1 MKLKIGKKQ
10 TLVIFFI
17 ILFII
22 VITVFYFLFSGHQI
36 VPWRIGSTNKS
47 YDYLEDYCEV
57 EKLDNQLQI
66 LCNGFVMEETSS
78 EDNEY
83 TCLTILF
90 LDSDVESNIIEI
102 CEKKNSINWDNPYG
116 DYKKYV
122 PVDINISMEG
132 AVLEKC
138 SLLSMD
144 LNLMKDEDLF
154 KILREIPHQVNEEE
168 NLRNNV
174 YIQENQQ
181 IFEKGYYLTG
191 KEGSSL
197 ENALSFYIVNLDDI
211 SVIGEEIFVR
221 MSTRLANKDKVF
233 RVTTKEFLYLN
244 QVQEENIRHDNIDL
258 INTED
263 LYGVLFEFN
272 PTSFDVLKFLEE
284 SIQDSG
290 SIIDI
295 PEGLNLKLIYRK
307 GE

>member
-1 MKLKIGKKQ
+1 
-10 TLVIFFI
+10 
-17 ILFII
+17 
-22 VITVFYFLFSGHQI
+22 
-36 VPWRIGSTNKS
+36 
-47 YDYLEDYCEV
+47 
-57 EKLDNQLQI
+57 
-66 LCNGFVMEETSS
+66 
-78 EDNEY
+78 
-83 TCLTILF
+83 
-90 LDSDVESNIIEI
+90 
-102 CEKKNSINWDNPYG
+102 
-116 DYKKYV
+116 
-122 PVDINISMEG
+122 
-132 AVLEKC
+132 
-138 SLLSMD
+138 
-144 LNLMKDEDLF
+144 MKDEDLF

>member
-1 MKLKIGKKQ
+1 
-10 TLVIFFI
+10 
-17 ILFII
+17 
-22 VITVFYFLFSGHQI
+22 
-36 VPWRIGSTNKS
+36 
-47 YDYLEDYCEV
+47 
-57 EKLDNQLQI
+57 
-66 LCNGFVMEETSS
+66 MEETSS